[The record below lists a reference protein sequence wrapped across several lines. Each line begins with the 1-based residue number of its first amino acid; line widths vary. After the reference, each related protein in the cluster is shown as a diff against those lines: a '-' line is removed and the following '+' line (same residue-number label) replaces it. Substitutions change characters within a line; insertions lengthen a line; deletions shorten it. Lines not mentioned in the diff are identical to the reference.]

1 MVTIALPLSEVART
15 AAANLSYTSIKP
27 EQESAIVSFLRGNDV
42 FVSLPMGYGK
52 SLCYAAFPYAFDQLR
67 ASSHPSIV
75 IVVSPL
81 IALMKDQVASYS
93 AKGLKVGC
101 ITPLLITSKSSSSE
115 DRNQAVSGNFQL
127 PRIVVIGGENCY
139 KWSLTDRSSVV
150 AFIVDEA
157 LVWRIEV
164 CGRQAGHVATRV
176 VNTHLNDARV

>member
-1 MVTIALPLSEVART
+1 MVIRAHAHTRSTGPSESVSVKLMATIALPLSEVART
-15 AAANLSYTSIKP
+15 AAANLGYTSIKP

-101 ITPLLITSKSSSSE
+101 ITSKSSSE

-127 PRIVVIGGENCY
+127 PRIVVD
-139 KWSLTDRSSVV
+139 WS
-150 AFIVDEA
+150 
-157 LVWRIEV
+157 
-164 CGRQAGHVATRV
+164 
-176 VNTHLNDARV
+176 